1 MKILIVDDDPQ
12 IREIFYEMLT
22 RFGYGC
28 RTAADGLQALSM
40 LQEEGDIS
48 LVITDIRM
56 PGMDGIELIQEIK
69 ARHPD
74 ADVISVTGYAGD
86 FTFTD
91 VINAGASDF
100 ILKPFTENEVQAKLN
115 RVIKERQLRA
125 DAIDTSSSLR
135 ELNEYLENVIESSLD
150 CIVISNDS
158 GFITRVNNS
167 FVRLVGREKQEI
179 INKHINDVNAFVP
192 PAKGIYQSVTGEHVE
207 IDDRFMDDMQE
218 HLTRLMQ
225 EGKIANWESYFLRS
239 DGRIVPVEQNI
250 HYLYSAEGIR
260 IGAVGIIREISERKK
275 SLEEKARIEERL
287 QNKVTELSIMNEISE
302 VLLSTRE
309 LNEILHMILI
319 GATAYQALGFNR
331 AFLFLINPDGTILEG
346 RVATGAL
353 SAGEAYQIWNSLTHE
368 KHTLRALLK
377 SRQGGLSKEDE
388 PINRLVRQMK
398 IVLQETESIFTRC
411 VNEGASFNIVNGFEN
426 SLVDKNLLTL
436 LGTGDFALVP
446 LASRGKP
453 LGVLLAD
460 NFVNREEI
468 TDEDVERLRAFAN
481 HASLAIENSH
491 LYQTLEEKLDEL
503 SSAYNELQANRDKLI
518 RYERL
523 SAVGELAA
531 KVTHEIRNP
540 MVAIGGFARR
550 LLKKDM
556 EGEELN
562 RNYLRIIIEEISNLE
577 NILADILYFAK
588 PAEPTCDFADCNAII
603 AKIVE
608 ILAVELEENRVSVEC
623 HPAKELPLLCLDE
636 NQIRRVI
643 INIIRNAIQAMPDGG
658 CITVSTRQ
666 EDQWVKIEIA
676 DTGVG
681 IAEGNID
688 KLFDAFFSSKSTG
701 SGLGLTVSA
710 QIINNHGGT
719 IEVMRGVPRGTVFVI
734 KLPLQSPLQATSAGP
749 GTVNQQVE

>member
-28 RTAADGLQALSM
+28 RTAADGLQALTM

-56 PGMDGIELIQEIK
+56 PGMDGIELIKEIK
-69 ARHPD
+69 SRHPD
-74 ADVISVTGYAGD
+74 ADVICVTGYAGD

-115 RVIKERQLRA
+115 RVIRERQLRTESV
-125 DAIDTSSSLR
+125 ITSNSLR

-331 AFLFLINPDGTILEG
+331 AFLFLINSDGTILEG

-588 PAEPTCDFADCNAII
+588 PAEPTCAFADCNAII

-734 KLPLQSPLQATSAGP
+734 KLPLQSPLQATGAGP

>member
-1 MKILIVDDDPQ
+1 
-12 IREIFYEMLT
+12 
-22 RFGYGC
+22 
-28 RTAADGLQALSM
+28 M

-56 PGMDGIELIQEIK
+56 PGMDGIELIKEIK
-69 ARHPD
+69 SRHPD
-74 ADVISVTGYAGD
+74 ADVICVTGYAGD

-115 RVIKERQLRA
+115 RVIRERQLRT
-125 DAIDTSSSLR
+125 DSVITSNSLR

-460 NFVNREEI
+460 NFINREEI

-734 KLPLQSPLQATSAGP
+734 KLPLQSPLQATGAGP

>member
-1 MKILIVDDDPQ
+1 MKILVVDDDPQ
-12 IREIFYEMLT
+12 IREIFHEMLT

-28 RTAADGLQALSM
+28 RTAADGLQALTM
-40 LQEEGDIS
+40 LHEEGDIS

-56 PGMDGIELIQEIK
+56 PGMDGIELIKEIK
-69 ARHPD
+69 TRHPD

-125 DAIDTSSSLR
+125 DAIGTSSSLR

-150 CIVISNDS
+150 SIVISNEQ
-158 GFITRVNNS
+158 GIITRVNNS
-167 FVRLVGREKQEI
+167 FMKLVGTDKQEI
-179 INKHINDVNAFVP
+179 LNKHVLDFTP
-192 PAKGIYQSVTGEHVE
+192 SRKGRYQSVTGEYVD
-207 IDDRFMDDMQE
+207 IDDRYLDRMKE
-218 HLTRLMQ
+218 HRTRLIR
-225 EGKIANWESYFLRS
+225 EGRIANWESYYVHS
-239 DGRIVPVEQNI
+239 DGRIIPVEQNI
-250 HYLYSAEGIR
+250 HALQSENGSR
-260 IGAVGIIREISERKK
+260 IGAVAIIREISERKK
-275 SLEEKARIEERL
+275 SLEEKARMEERL
-287 QNKVTELSIMNEISE
+287 QNKVTELFIMNEISE

-331 AFLFLINPDGTILEG
+331 AFLFLINSDGSVLEG
-346 RVATGAL
+346 RVATGSL
-353 SAGEAYQIWNSLTHE
+353 SAGEAYQIWDSLSHE
-368 KHTLRALLK
+368 KHTLKALLQ

-388 PINRLVRQMK
+388 PINSLVRQMK
-398 IVLQETESIFTRC
+398 ISLTGAESIFTVC
-411 VNEGASFNIVNGFEN
+411 VQEGKSFNVMNGFEN
-426 SLVDKNLLTL
+426 PLIDKGLLAL

-460 NFVNREEI
+460 NFINREAI

-481 HASLAIENSH
+481 HASLAIENSN

-503 SSAYNELQANRDKLI
+503 SSAYNQLQANRDKLI

-588 PAEPTCDFADCNAII
+588 PAEPTCTLADCNAII

-623 HPAKELPLLCLDE
+623 RPAEGLPLLCLDE

-666 EDQWVKIEIA
+666 EDGWVKIEIA

-681 IAEGNID
+681 IDEGNID

-719 IEVMRGVPRGTVFVI
+719 IEVMRGIPRGTMFVI
-734 KLPLQSPLQATSAGP
+734 KLPLESPLQAAGARP
-749 GTVNQQVE
+749 ETAGEG

>member
-1 MKILIVDDDPQ
+1 
-12 IREIFYEMLT
+12 MLT
-22 RFGYGC
+22 RFGYQC
-28 RTAADGLQALSM
+28 RTAADGGQALAI

-48 LVITDIRM
+48 IVITDIRM
-56 PGMDGIELIQEIK
+56 PGMDGIELIKEIK
-69 ARHPD
+69 SKHPD

-115 RVIKERQLRA
+115 RVMKERQLKAESITASNR
-125 DAIDTSSSLR
+125 LR
-135 ELNEYLENVIESSLD
+135 ELNEYLENVIDSSLD
-150 CIVISNDS
+150 CIVISNDI
-158 GFITRVNNS
+158 GIINRVNNA
-167 FVRLVGREKQEI
+167 FMALVGMEKQEI
-179 INKHINDVNAFVP
+179 INKHINAFA
-192 PAKGIYQSVTGEHVE
+192 PAEKGIYESITGEYVE
-207 IDDRFMDDMQE
+207 IDDRFLADIQE
-218 HLTRLMQ
+218 HKMRLMN
-225 EGKIANWESYFLRS
+225 EGRIANWESCFLRS
-239 DGRIVPVEQNI
+239 DGRIVPVEHNI
-250 HYLYSAEGIR
+250 QYLYNQKGLR
-260 IGAVGIIREISERKK
+260 IGAVGIIREISERRKA
-275 SLEEKARIEERL
+275 LEEKARIEERL
-287 QNKVTELSIMNEISE
+287 QNKVTELSIMSEISE

-331 AFLFLINPDGTILEG
+331 AFLFLISDDGTVLEG

-353 SAGEAYQIWNSLTHE
+353 SADEAYQIWHSLSHE
-368 KHTLRALLK
+368 KHTLKALLQ
-377 SRQGGLSKEDE
+377 SRQGELSKEDE
-388 PINRLVRQMK
+388 PINRLVSQMK
-398 IVLQETESIFTRC
+398 IPLRESESIFTRC
-411 VNEGASFNIVNGFEN
+411 VHEGKSFNIVNGFEN
-426 SLVDKNLLTL
+426 SLVDKSLLSL

-460 NFVNREEI
+460 NFINREAI

-491 LYQTLEEKLDEL
+491 LYKTLEEKLEEL

-577 NILADILYFAK
+577 NILSDILYFAK
-588 PAEPTCDFADCNAII
+588 PAEPKCNFADCSAII
-603 AKIVE
+603 TKTLEV
-608 ILAVELEENRVSVEC
+608 LAVELEENSISVEY
-623 HPAKELPLLCLDE
+623 HPAEVLPLLCIDE

-658 CITVSTRQ
+658 HIILTTRQ
-666 EDQWVKIEIA
+666 EGQWVTVEIA

-719 IEVMRGVPRGTVFVI
+719 IEVMRGVDKGTVFVI
-734 KLPLQSPLQATSAGP
+734 RLPLASPLQVKSA
-749 GTVNQQVE
+749 

>member
-1 MKILIVDDDPQ
+1 VKILAVDDDPQ
-12 IREIFYEMLT
+12 IREIFHEMLT

-28 RTAADGLQALSM
+28 RTAADGRQALTM

-56 PGMDGIELIQEIK
+56 PGMDGIELIKEIK
-69 ARHPD
+69 SRHPD
-74 ADVISVTGYAGD
+74 ADVICVTGYAGD

-115 RVIKERQLRA
+115 RVIRERQLRT
-125 DAIDTSSSLR
+125 DSVITSNSLR

-460 NFVNREEI
+460 NFINREEI

-734 KLPLQSPLQATSAGP
+734 KLPLQSPLQATGAGP

>member
-1 MKILIVDDDPQ
+1 
-12 IREIFYEMLT
+12 
-22 RFGYGC
+22 
-28 RTAADGLQALSM
+28 M

-56 PGMDGIELIQEIK
+56 PGMDGIELIKEIK
-69 ARHPD
+69 LKHPD

-115 RVIKERQLRA
+115 RVIRERQLRT
-125 DAIDTSSSLR
+125 DSVITSNSLR

-636 NQIRRVI
+636 HQIRRVI

-734 KLPLQSPLQATSAGP
+734 KLPLESPLQATSARPETAGE
-749 GTVNQQVE
+749 G

>member
-1 MKILIVDDDPQ
+1 
-12 IREIFYEMLT
+12 
-22 RFGYGC
+22 
-28 RTAADGLQALSM
+28 M

-56 PGMDGIELIQEIK
+56 PGMDGIELIKEIK
-69 ARHPD
+69 SRHPD
-74 ADVISVTGYAGD
+74 ADVICVTGYAGD

-115 RVIKERQLRA
+115 RVIRERQLRT
-125 DAIDTSSSLR
+125 DSVITSNSLR

-734 KLPLQSPLQATSAGP
+734 KLPLQSPLQATGAGP